1 MEFLFIALAISSFE
15 KSPGDG
21 CSKSLSYSLIST
33 GVFDSHET
41 QCNVPLTFR
50 WLSGV
55 PEPLFD
61 CGS

>member
-1 MEFLFIALAISSFE
+1 MSSAE

-33 GVFDSHET
+33 GMFEEEET
-41 QCNVPLTFR
+41 QCNVPFTFL
-50 WLSGV
+50 WLSGE

-61 CGS
+61 LGS